1 MVKDLLFE
9 ELSIS
14 SEVDKIGNELTQQIV
29 DKLSKD
35 EGKYQHFIGGITF
48 LSKQVYVVPKNMIF
62 GSIYNIEVYEYIF
75 DDENQ
80 ALLAYDKIDVG
91 GDFDEKN
98 GTILIHFL
106 SLGKEH
112 NIKMMRSFLYHE
124 LKHAYQA
131 SLYTTEATSNVLQI
145 ATTIISKPYLYLNYV
160 YEFSRLIYFFS
171 KKEMDANME
180 TLYQELIAK
189 DSDDVNILKEY
200 ILHLQLYE
208 ECQHYIA
215 DDNVCNTLYETYGKT
230 FKQLM
235 FYIKHGIQYFENKKR
250 KVLMKYMNYRKR
262 IQNENK
268 TFRRF
273 CFIK

>member
-14 SEVDKIGNELTQQIV
+14 SEVDKIGNELTKQIV
-29 DKLSKD
+29 DKLSKE

-48 LSKQVYVVPKNMIF
+48 LSKQIYVVPKNMIF
-62 GSIYNIEVYEYIF
+62 GPIYNIEVYEYIF
-75 DDENQ
+75 ENENQ

-131 SLYTTEATSNVLQI
+131 SLYTTKAASNVLQI

-160 YEFSRLIYFFS
+160 YEFSRFIYFFS

-200 ILHLQLYE
+200 MLHLQLYE

-215 DDNVCNTLYETYGKT
+215 DGNVCNTLYETYGKT

-250 KVLMKYMNYRKR
+250 KVLMKYMNHRKR

>member
-29 DKLSKD
+29 DKLSKND
-35 EGKYQHFIGGITF
+35 GIYMSFGMQFRYLT
-48 LSKQVYVVPKNMIF
+48 KEIYVVPKSIIF
-62 GSIYNIEVYEYIF
+62 NSVYNIEVREYIF
-75 DDENQ
+75 ENENQ
-80 ALLAYDKIDVG
+80 ALQVYENINIG

-98 GTILIHFL
+98 GTIHIYFI

-145 ATTIISKPYLYLNYV
+145 ATTIISKPYLYLSYV

-189 DSDDVNILKEY
+189 NSDDVNMLKEY
-200 ILHLQLYE
+200 MLHLQLYE

-235 FYIKHGIQYFENKKR
+235 YYIKHGIQYFENKKR
-250 KVLMKYMNYRKR
+250 KVLMKYMNHKKR
-262 IQNENK
+262 TQNENK

>member
-14 SEVDKIGNELTQQIV
+14 SEVDQIGNELTQQIV

-35 EGKYQHFIGGITF
+35 EGHYQHLIGGINF
-48 LSKQVYVVPKNMIF
+48 LSKQIYVVPSNIIF
-62 GSIYNIEVYEYIF
+62 GSIYNIEVYEYVF
-75 DDENQ
+75 EDENQ

-131 SLYTTEATSNVLQI
+131 SLYTTETTSNVLQI
-145 ATTIISKPYLYLNYV
+145 ATTIVSKPYLYQNYL

-200 ILHLQLYE
+200 MLYLQLYE

-250 KVLMKYMNYRKR
+250 KVLMKYMNHRKR

-273 CFIK
+273 CLIL